1 MIASLMSKPKYIR
14 VMRNLEPKQVAALKS
29 LAVESGLSE
38 SAMLRKIINY
48 YIGFGKGGAVEVL
61 SSAE

>member
-1 MIASLMSKPKYIR
+1 MIGSSMSKPKYIR
-14 VMRNLEPKQVAALKS
+14 VMRNLEPRQIKALKT

-48 YIGFGKGGAVEVL
+48 YIGFGKSSTVGVL
-61 SSAE
+61 STAE